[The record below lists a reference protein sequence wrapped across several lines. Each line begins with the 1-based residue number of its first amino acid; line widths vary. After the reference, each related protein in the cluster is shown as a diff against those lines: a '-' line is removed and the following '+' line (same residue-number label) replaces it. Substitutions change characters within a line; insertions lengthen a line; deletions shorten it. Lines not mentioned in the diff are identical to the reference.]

1 VTGSYCPAMQFLDL
15 DRVRQAK
22 LETDPFPYFVV
33 PGFIPA
39 AARPALSREFP
50 RIDKVGSFPTTM
62 FEMSPAFS
70 AFIREL
76 EGPAFRDVVAAKLK
90 IDLTGRPTMVTVRGQ
105 SGARDG
111 NIHADSITKLVTVL
125 IYLNESWEAP
135 GGRLRLLRSPNS
147 LDDMVAEVPPDA
159 GTLLAFLVT
168 PHSWHGHAPA
178 FGPRRVVQ
186 LNWVTDRSVVR
197 RERARHILS
206 ARVKRLLAFAK
217 LPAAG

>member
-1 VTGSYCPAMQFLDL
+1 MQVLDL
-15 DRVRQAK
+15 DRVRHAK
-22 LETDPFPYFVV
+22 VETDPFRHFVV

-39 AARPALSREFP
+39 AARPALSRDFP

-62 FEMSPAFS
+62 LDMGPAF
-70 AFIREL
+70 AGLIREL
-76 EGPAFRDVVAAKLK
+76 EGPAFRDVIAAKLD
-90 IDLTGRPTMVTVRGQ
+90 IDLAGRPTMVTVRGR

-111 NIHADSITKLVTVL
+111 NIHADSSSKLVTVL

-135 GGRLRLLRSPNS
+135 GGRLRLLRSPDN

-186 LNWVTDRSVVR
+186 LNWVTDENVVR
-197 RERARHILS
+197 RERGRHILS

-217 LPAAG
+217 SPAAG

>member
-1 VTGSYCPAMQFLDL
+1 MEFLDL
-15 DRVRQAK
+15 DRVRRAK
-22 LETDPFPYFVV
+22 LETDPFLYFVV

-39 AARPALSREFP
+39 EARPALSRDFP
-50 RIDKVGSFPTTM
+50 RIDKVGSFPTTALNM
-62 FEMSPAFS
+62 GPSFEG
-70 AFIREL
+70 FIRAL
-76 EGPAFRDVVAAKLK
+76 EGPAFRDVMGAKLK
-90 IDLTGRPTMVTVRGQ
+90 IDLVGRPTMVTVRGQ

-111 NIHADSITKLVTVL
+111 NIHADSSSKLVTAL

-135 GGRLRLLRSPNS
+135 GGRLRLLRSPDK

-186 LNWVTDRSVVR
+186 LNWVRDESVVR
-197 RERARHILS
+197 RERARHVLS

-217 LPAAG
+217 SPAAG